1 MQDGTLQAD
10 ILSLQSLK
18 AELET
23 LKKQSEYHI
32 GDTYTIDYRGAG
44 YATNNGSNVFTTL
57 FLDKPI
63 GDDVKSVSFNDFIVT
78 LRQGNTY
85 IAGSPSENVTL
96 SQAGLAV
103 QVYELSKCSLTILIS
118 YKQTF
123 AVTNNDAVGV
133 NLLNCKITFG
143 G

>member
-10 ILSLQSLK
+10 VLSLRSLK

-44 YATNNGSNVFTTL
+44 YATNNGSIFCTTL

-78 LRQGNTY
+78 LRQGNKY
-85 IAGSPSENVTL
+85 IAGSSSENVTL
-96 SQAGLAV
+96 SQAGLAA

-118 YKQTF
+118 SKQTA
-123 AVTNNDAVGV
+123 AVTNNDPVGI
-133 NLLNCKITFG
+133 NIFNCKITFG

>member
-44 YATNNGSNVFTTL
+44 YATNNGSNVYTTL

-63 GDDVKSVSFNDFIVT
+63 GDDVKSVSFNDFIITV
-78 LRQGNTY
+78 RQGNKY
-85 IAGSPSENVTL
+85 IAGSPGENVTL
-96 SQAGLAV
+96 SQAGLTV
-103 QVYELSKCSLTILIS
+103 QAQTISKSSLAILIA